1 MNSTVTTKKIEVF
14 DTTLRDGAQARG
26 ISFSVTDKVAIV
38 QALDSFGVDL
48 IEAGNPG
55 SNPKDLEF
63 FHMMQSIDL
72 QHARLVA
79 FGSTHRK
86 NVKVADDPNLQSLL
100 EANTEYVAIFGKCW
114 DFHVTEIIKTSLDTN
129 LQMIRDT
136 VCWLT
141 EQGKK
146 VIFDAEHFF
155 DGYKHNAGYAI
166 QALQAAKDGGAVT
179 LTLCDTNGG
188 CFPEE
193 IGRITADVVN
203 QLAGITIGIHTH
215 NDMGL
220 GVSNAIAAADAGV
233 RHIQGTFI
241 GFGERCGNANL
252 STIIANL
259 QLKKGYQLVPADSM
273 STLTTV
279 ARQIAEIANVSL
291 DDGAPYIGKNAFA
304 HKGGMH
310 IDGVTKASESFE
322 HIDPATV
329 GNTREFLLS
338 EVAGRSTILEE
349 INKVDPDIQRDSPE
363 TQGIIAK
370 LKELEYQGY
379 QFEGAK
385 ASFDLVIRQY
395 LGQYQPFFELV
406 YFDVKGNYTGAK
418 VYSTAVVKVIVNE
431 QTELAVA
438 EGDGPVNAL
447 DSAIRVALERFYPSL
462 QNMYLID
469 YKVRVLKGEEQATA
483 SKVRVLIESSD
494 GAQTWTTIG
503 VSTDIVAAS
512 WKALVDSI
520 EYKLLM
526 DDPV

>member
-1 MNSTVTTKKIEVF
+1 MTQTNTKKIEVF

-26 ISFSVTDKVAIV
+26 ISFSVTDKIAIV
-38 QALDSFGVDL
+38 QALDAFGVDL

-63 FHMMQSIDL
+63 FQLMRDIKL
-72 QHARLVA
+72 QRAQLVA
-79 FGSTHRK
+79 FGSTRRK
-86 NVKVADDPNLQSLL
+86 DVAPADDPNLQSLL
-100 EANTEYVAIFGKCW
+100 QANTDYVAIFGKCW
-114 DFHVTEIIKTSLDTN
+114 DFHVTEIIKTSLDNN

-136 VCWLT
+136 VAWLVA
-141 EQGKK
+141 QGKK
-146 VIFDAEHFF
+146 VVFDAEHFF
-155 DGYKHNAGYAI
+155 DGYKHNADYAI
-166 QALQAAKDGGAVT
+166 QALQAAKDGGAIT

-193 IGRITADVVN
+193 ISRITADVVSR
-203 QLAGITIGIHTH
+203 LGDVVIGIHTH

-220 GVSNAIAAADAGV
+220 GVANAIAAADAGV

-259 QLKKGYQLVPADSM
+259 QLKKGYQLVPAENLP
-273 STLTTV
+273 TLTTI
-279 ARQIAEIANVSL
+279 ARQIGEIANVSI
-291 DDGAPYIGKNAFA
+291 DEGTPYVGNNAFA

-310 IDGVTKASESFE
+310 IDGVAKASESFE
-322 HIDPATV
+322 HVDPSLV

-363 TQGIIAK
+363 TRGIITK

-418 VYSTAVVKVIVNE
+418 VYSTAVVKVIVNG

-447 DSAIRVALERFYPSL
+447 DSAIRVALERFYPALNS
-462 QNMYLID
+462 MYLID

-494 GAQTWTTIG
+494 GQRTWTTIG

-526 DDPV
+526 TQ